1 MLSASLV
8 VGVFILV
15 IGCIAFD
22 STFSEEPPSLQI
34 ENSAPLWNYMLT
46 AYGILI
52 FQFDIHPTVLTI
64 QVDML
69 QKNKLNVSIYAGFI
83 SKYNSQFFVAEHLNI
98 PTFL

>member
-8 VGVFILV
+8 VAVFVLV
-15 IGCIAFD
+15 IGCILYD
-22 STFSEEPPSLQI
+22 SSSPETDLEQQT
-34 ENSAPLWNYMLT
+34 ENQTPLWNYMLT

-69 QKNKLNVSIYAGFI
+69 QKNKLNLAILAGFL
-83 SKYNSQFFVAEHLNI
+83 SK
-98 PTFL
+98 